1 MSWLGGVFAY
11 DLEYVFEVCP
21 LAGQPIF
28 MITQRLL
35 HWACSPDVNTRESEA
50 RAATLL
56 GGRSNPLV
64 SFPAGMPKSVLS
76 MLGQPSYTTK
86 DKETHRPTAA

>member
-1 MSWLGGVFAY
+1 MIWSMSSRWSFSGPAYFYDNTAAAPLG
-11 DLEYVFEVCP
+11 L
-21 LAGQPIF
+21 
-28 MITQRLL
+28 
-35 HWACSPDVNTRESEA
+35 SPDVNTRESEA
-50 RAATLL
+50 RAAALL